1 VRADLSG
8 RFRRLRRRVSDGR
21 AIERYLRAEP
31 VPKLQLGAGPNVLP
45 GWLNTDVLPD
55 LYPGQRAEI
64 VFVDATRPLPFGDES
79 FEYVFSEHQIEHI
92 SEPAGRRMLA
102 ECFRVLRPGGRI
114 RLATPDL
121 AQAVRLYA
129 EPLGE
134 RERRYV
140 DWVIERFLPDAG
152 TGNRRCHVLNQ
163 MLNAFGH
170 QFVYDEETLRA
181 ALEDAGFVQVER
193 FGVGESGDAALR
205 GLEAHGRAIGNEEAN
220 ALETMVLEASRPST
234 SPGTGA

>member
-8 RFRRLRRRVSDGR
+8 RVRRLRRRVTDGR
-21 AIERYLRAEP
+21 RIKRYLRAERS
-31 VPKLQLGAGPNVLP
+31 PKLQLGAGPNVLR
-45 GWLNTDVLPD
+45 GWLNTDVFPD
-55 LYPGQRAEI
+55 LYPAHRAEV
-64 VFVDATRPLPFGDES
+64 VFLDATRRFPFRDES
-79 FEYVFSEHQIEHI
+79 FDYVFSEHQIEHVP
-92 SEPAGRRMLA
+92 EPAGRQMLA

-140 DWVIERFLPDAG
+140 DWVIERFLPDVRS
-152 TGNRRCHVLNQ
+152 GNRRCHVLNQ

-170 QFVYDEETLRA
+170 RFVYDEETLAA
-181 ALEDAGFVQVER
+181 ALEDAGFEQIERVE
-193 FGVGESGDAALR
+193 VGESADPALR
-205 GLEAHGRAIGNEEAN
+205 GLEAHGRAIENEEAN
-220 ALETMVLEASRPST
+220 ILETMVLEARRP
-234 SPGTGA
+234 PA